1 MMTSDVVEQ
10 AIENLIDRYDID
22 AALALITRLSAHNQ
36 QPVTDVA
43 RRRVGTTQTHRQ
55 QTGRVGMRAGVG
67 FMDGHRV
74 SEHGHDPVTQALA
87 GGSAARM
94 GSFRFWFET
103 DTWEWSAE
111 VQRLHGYMPGT
122 ITPTTE
128 LVLSHKHPDD
138 RNQVAATIDEIRR
151 NHGAFSTRH
160 RIIDTQGRTHQV
172 VVMATQLL
180 DQDGNAVA
188 TEGVYIDVTP
198 SERER
203 QDIISVEIAD
213 IVGNRAVIEQA
224 KGMIMVTY
232 GVDENTAFDL
242 LKWRSQE
249 NNIKLRALA
258 EQVATEFAALSQ
270 REAHPLRSAYDNIL
284 LTAHLRIA
292 PHPKDGAAIAANA
305 AAGEG
310 WP

>member
-1 MMTSDVVEQ
+1 MTSDVIDQ
-10 AIENLIDRYDID
+10 AIENLIDRDDIHAD
-22 AALALITRLSAHNQ
+22 AALSLITRAINA
-36 QPVTDVA
+36 QPAAGHRRGSPTD
-43 RRRVGTTQTHRQ
+43 RHIQTHRQ
-55 QTGRVGMRAGVG
+55 NTVPVGMRAGVG
-67 FMDGHRV
+67 LMDVHRV
-74 SEHGHDPVTQALA
+74 PEDGQDPVTQALA

-160 RIIDTQGRTHQV
+160 RIIDTHGRTHQV
-172 VVMATQLL
+172 VVVATRLL

-203 QDIISVEIAD
+203 QDIISVELAD
-213 IVGNRAVIEQA
+213 IVGNRAMIEQA
-224 KGMIMVTY
+224 KGMIMVIY

-249 NNIKLRALA
+249 SNIKLRALA
-258 EQVATEFAALSQ
+258 EQVATEFAARSQ
-270 REAHPLRSAYDNIL
+270 REAHPLRSAYDNVL

-292 PHPKDGAAIAANA
+292 SHPKGGAA
-305 AAGEG
+305 
-310 WP
+310 